1 MGVIGILP
9 EVHGTCHVIVDPE
22 NVNIFDVALVSFN
35 LCTDMHNVAFF
46 AFVIMDDSLGGI
58 SKSAVPVNPQ
68 RRRWN
73 HEGGNTEGLR
83 KVWGRISRQGLK
95 NKSQHMF
102 NSAYKFK

>member
-1 MGVIGILP
+1 
-9 EVHGTCHVIVDPE
+9 
-22 NVNIFDVALVSFN
+22 
-35 LCTDMHNVAFF
+35 MHNDTFF

-83 KVWGRISRQGLK
+83 KVWGRISRQGLE

-102 NSAYKFK
+102 NSAYKFKYKILSVVHSLQDCLLLDQGEIFMNIN